1 MLKNPET
8 GSRQCLLKNGCCK
21 PAMLIEKWVLQA
33 VDCFLQSGNGNPAQ
47 KTE

>member
-1 MLKNPET
+1 MLV
-8 GSRQCLLKNGCCK
+8 
-21 PAMLIEKWVLQA
+21 EKWLLQA

>member
-1 MLKNPET
+1 MDVAR
-8 GSRQCLLKNGCCK
+8 RQL
-21 PAMLIEKWVLQA
+21 LIEKWMLQA